1 MYLTQAC
8 GAHNF
13 HALKKRFAKPTLTPT
28 NRLHA
33 HSNAHKP
40 PIHAHFNAHKPQNAH
55 SNAHKPPK
63 CGVHS
68 FHAR

>member
-40 PIHAHFNAHKPQNAH
+40 PIHAHFNAHKPQRPVTPN
-55 SNAHKPPK
+55 
-63 CGVHS
+63 
-68 FHAR
+68 FYARKKFN

>member
-1 MYLTQAC
+1 MYWCSQYLSIYPKI
-8 GAHNF
+8 NS
-13 HALKKRFAKPTLTPT
+13 
-28 NRLHA
+28 HA
-33 HSNAHKP
+33 HPNAHKP
-40 PIHAHFNAHKPQNAH
+40 PPRPLKRPQTAIHAHFNAHKPQNAH